1 MFARGI
7 RFRIRS
13 SSQVKYISSCRS
25 SGGDFFFTILH
36 VSFLIVIRSQKENGS
51 VNMRITPH
59 SEALLHPSATA
70 LLRRY
75 EASWADIAQRNTS
88 VCSRS
93 REIAGDVAKANARA
107 GEASAAWGQFR
118 AELQALPQFALQMR
132 ELASSVADACARIDA
147 LEHRLHDAALAR
159 AEQDEGR
166 WRQGQVELVAAEAEA
181 AELARALEREQIFQA
196 QFEAQR
202 EYLRQH
208 GELGTLAFRRPALAQ
223 QVDATIAVVAA
234 ATAQATLADVA
245 PCAGDVAELDDFYG
259 SGDEVET
266 S

>member
-1 MFARGI
+1 MPCL
-7 RFRIRS
+7 
-13 SSQVKYISSCRS
+13 K
-25 SGGDFFFTILH
+25 
-36 VSFLIVIRSQKENGS
+36 VSES
-51 VNMRITPH
+51 VMAALQEAVPH
-59 SEALLHPSATA
+59 SSASA

-75 EASWADIAQRNTS
+75 EASWAEIAQRNTS
-88 VCSRS
+88 VCSRA
-93 REIAGDVAKANARA
+93 REFAGDVARANARA
-107 GEASAAWGQFR
+107 GEASAAWGQLR
-118 AELQALPQFALQMR
+118 AELQALPQCALELR
-132 ELASSVADACARIDA
+132 ELASSVAGACARIDA

-166 WRQGQVELVAAEAEA
+166 WRQGQLEALSCEQQQLEDEQRERARLVAAEAEA

-208 GELGTLAFRRPALAQ
+208 GELGTLALRRPALAQ

-259 SGDEVET
+259 SGDEVDT

>member
-1 MFARGI
+1 MA
-7 RFRIRS
+7 
-13 SSQVKYISSCRS
+13 
-25 SGGDFFFTILH
+25 
-36 VSFLIVIRSQKENGS
+36 
-51 VNMRITPH
+51 H

-166 WRQGQVELVAAEAEA
+166 WRQGQVEALSCEQQQQEVEQRERARLVAAEAEA
-181 AELARALEREQIFQA
+181 TDLARALEPSRMKAVGGKGRSNWWLRKPRRPSLRARSSASRSFRRSSRRSANTCGSTESWVPSHFA
-196 QFEAQR
+196 AQR
-202 EYLRQH
+202 SRNK
-208 GELGTLAFRRPALAQ
+208 
-223 QVDATIAVVAA
+223 
-234 ATAQATLADVA
+234 
-245 PCAGDVAELDDFYG
+245 
-259 SGDEVET
+259 
-266 S
+266 